1 MKEQPNDVT
10 VSAAVHQELA
20 DRLDQ
25 IAKQKGM
32 TRSQV
37 VRAFLCS
44 GLERYERI
52 LKGRLS

>member
-37 VRAFLCS
+37 VRAFLCA
-44 GLERYERI
+44 GLERYERK
-52 LKGRLS
+52 LKGRLP

>member
-1 MKEQPNDVT
+1 MKENPNDVT
-10 VSAAVHQELA
+10 VSAAVHQDMA
-20 DRLDQ
+20 DRLKQ

-32 TRSQV
+32 TQSQV
-37 VRAFLCS
+37 IRAFLAS